1 MTNIHTRLDFVQVKG
16 QTIQDFVSDA
26 QDRSRNALAK
36 SKPGLLY
43 VRFLEQLKSDEA
55 LFEQESI
62 LTLS

>member
-36 SKPGLLY
+36 SNQAAL
-43 VRFLEQLKSDEA
+43 RAFLEQLKSDEA